1 MLYDDWDTRYLEIV
15 NEFRY
20 SILDDI
26 NSAIY
31 LDTILKEP
39 NLTKISNIIRDKI
52 VAVIGAGPS
61 LKRAIP
67 TIKQID
73 MIIIAA
79 DSAVA
84 PLAANN
90 IIPDI
95 IVTDLDGDES
105 ALLSFADTD
114 CIFVVHA
121 HGDNRSKLDLVK
133 NFVNCI
139 GTTQAEPFK
148 KIQNFGGFTDGD
160 RAVFLAE
167 HFGAKQ
173 IVLFGMD
180 LGRNIGRYSNT
191 SEMERVIKLQKL
203 AKAKE
208 LLEWLGSFTRS
219 ELYTTSTPITGFKKI
234 PLTMIHKL
242 H

>member
-1 MLYDDWDTRYLEIV
+1 MLYDDWDSQYLDIV

-20 SILDDI
+20 NIIDDI

-31 LDTILKEP
+31 LNTILKEP
-39 NLTKISNIIRDKI
+39 NITRLSNIIRDKT
-52 VAVIGAGPS
+52 VAVIGAGTS

-67 TIKQID
+67 TIKHLD
-73 MIIIAA
+73 MIMIVA

-90 IIPDI
+90 IRPDI

-121 HGDNRSKLDLVK
+121 HGDNRSKLDLAK
-133 NFVNCI
+133 KIKNCI
-139 GTTQAEPFK
+139 GTTQAEPFE

-180 LGRNIGRYSNT
+180 LGRKIGRYSNT
-191 SEMERVIKLQKL
+191 NKIEYYLKLQKL
-203 AKAKE
+203 AKAKS
-208 LLEWLGSFTRS
+208 LLEWLAGFARA
-219 ELYTTSTPITGFKKI
+219 ELYTTSSNIDGFKKI
-234 PLTMIHKL
+234 PLNIIHK
-242 H
+242 